1 VPRPAPARS
10 PALETLDPEDRPKA
24 VIVGVRL
31 PGIDAPEHRSSIQ
44 ELARLATTLGLDV
57 VGCVVQKRSALARA
71 AVVGEG
77 KLRELAAWTGGSGV
91 VPSAAKK
98 KTTKAG
104 VHAAPRVDDDDAD
117 DDLRDDEA
125 LAEDASTEAEAVEAD
140 APDDDGEGPGFPTV
154 PPRGVQ
160 VTTVLVDHELS
171 PSQARNLER
180 ATGAEVLDRTAVILA
195 IFHRHARTREAR
207 LQVEIARLG
216 YLAPRLREGVG
227 GGDRVRGGV
236 GGKGAG
242 ESALELDRRKIRDR
256 IAELRDELAA
266 IERDSGTRRKRRA
279 DQATVALVGYTNAGK
294 SSLMRALTGSEVYV
308 ADKLFATLDTTV
320 RPLHP
325 ESRPRV
331 LVSDTVGFIK
341 QLPHDLVASFRSTL
355 EEAEEAHLLLHVVD
369 ASDPAFRAQ
378 LAVTEQ
384 VLAELP
390 GASQA
395 AAEGEPDAQRRLLVL
410 NKMDRV
416 DAPTR
421 AALEAEFPSAFF
433 MSARDPADVARLR
446 ARIVA
451 NFEERME
458 ETTLFFPYAE
468 GRRVAEVHA
477 AARVLEESYDE
488 HGTHLRVR
496 APRDVLA
503 RLRRAE

>member
-1 VPRPAPARS
+1 MPARS
-10 PALETLDPEDRPKA
+10 RALETLDPEDRPKA

-31 PGIDAPEHRSSIQ
+31 PGIDAPEHRSSIE

-57 VGCVVQKRSALARA
+57 IGCVVQKRSALARA

-77 KLRELAAWTGGSGV
+77 KLRELAVWTDGTGV

-98 KTTKAG
+98 KVTKAG
-104 VHAAPRVDDDDAD
+104 VHAAPVTPDDDDDLEPLEALEEDVAPDDDDASEAPATD
-117 DDLRDDEA
+117 DD
-125 LAEDASTEAEAVEAD
+125 AD
-140 APDDDGEGPGFPTV
+140 SPGLPTV
-154 PPRGVQ
+154 PPRGARA
-160 VTTVLVDHELS
+160 TMVLVDHELS

-390 GASQA
+390 GAAQA
-395 AAEGEPDAQRRLLVL
+395 PVDSDADAQRRLLVL

-421 AALEAEFPSAFF
+421 TALEAEFPSAFF

-446 ARIVA
+446 ARIVV

-477 AARVLEESYDE
+477 AARVLEETYDE

>member
-1 VPRPAPARS
+1 M
-10 PALETLDPEDRPKA
+10 
-24 VIVGVRL
+24 IVGVRL
-31 PGIDAPEHRSSIQ
+31 PGLDAAEHRSSLE

-71 AVVGEG
+71 AVIGAG
-77 KLRELAAWTGGSGV
+77 KLRDLAAWTGGSGV
-91 VPSAAKK
+91 IPSAAKK
-98 KTTKAG
+98 KVTKAG
-104 VHAAPRVDDDDAD
+104 AHAASDAD
-117 DDLRDDEA
+117 
-125 LAEDASTEAEAVEAD
+125 EDADAALPETLEAD
-140 APDDDGEGPGFPTV
+140 AALPEDDEPDTAPEEDEADGPGFPTV
-154 PPRGVQ
+154 PPRGV
-160 VTTVLVDHELS
+160 VATMVLVDHELS

-180 ATGAEVLDRTAVILA
+180 ATGGEVLDRTAVILA

-216 YLAPRLREGVG
+216 YLTPRLREGVGG

-256 IAELRDELAA
+256 IAELREELAA

-320 RPLHP
+320 RPLQP

-378 LAVTEQ
+378 LAVTQQ
-384 VLAELP
+384 VLAEMR
-390 GASQA
+390 GASPDAQTP
-395 AAEGEPDAQRRLLVL
+395 AETGPDAQRLLLVL

-416 DAPTR
+416 AVAAR
-421 AALEAEFPSAFF
+421 AALTVEFPDAFA

-446 ARIVA
+446 VRIIET
-451 NFEERME
+451 FEERME
-458 ETTLFFPYAE
+458 EATLFFPYAE
-468 GRRVAEVHA
+468 GRRVAEAHA
-477 AARVLEESYDE
+477 EARVLEETYDE
-488 HGTHLRVR
+488 RGTHLRVR
-496 APRDVLA
+496 APRDVIA
-503 RLRRAE
+503 RLRRS